1 MMKVLIDMNLSMKWV
16 PVFEQYGWN
25 AVHWRNIGE
34 PHASDST
41 IMAWARENGYVVFT
55 QDLDFGTL
63 LATTYAQKP
72 SVIQVRIQNVLPENL
87 GPWLAKIL
95 QQHEATLESGAL
107 LTITED
113 RTRVRVLPF
122 KADNL

>member
-1 MMKVLIDMNLSMKWV
+1 MKVLIDMNLSMKWV
-16 PVFEQYGWN
+16 PVFEQYGWS

-41 IMAWARENGYVVFT
+41 IMTWARENGYVVFT

-63 LATTYAQKP
+63 LATTYVQKP
-72 SVIQVRIQNVLPENL
+72 SVIQVRIQNALPENL
-87 GPWLAKIL
+87 GPWLAGIL
-95 QQHEATLESGAL
+95 QQHEASLENGAL

-113 RTRVRVLPF
+113 RTQVRVLPF
-122 KADNL
+122 KADNS

>member
-1 MMKVLIDMNLSMKWV
+1 MKVLIDMNLSMKWV
-16 PVFEQYGWN
+16 PIFEQYGWR

-63 LATTYAQKP
+63 LATTYVQKP
-72 SVIQVRIQNVLPENL
+72 SVIQVRIHNALPENL
-87 GPWLAKIL
+87 GPWLVGIL
-95 QQHEATLESGAL
+95 QEHQGSLESGAL
-107 LTITED
+107 LTVTED
-113 RTRVRVLPF
+113 RTRVRILPF
-122 KADNL
+122 KVDNS

>member
-1 MMKVLIDMNLSMKWV
+1 MKVLIDMNLSMKWV
-16 PVFEQYGWN
+16 PVFEQYGWR

-63 LATTYAQKP
+63 LATTYVQKP
-72 SVIQVRIQNVLPENL
+72 SVIQVRIQNTLPENL
-87 GPWLAKIL
+87 GPWLMGIL
-95 QQHEATLESGAL
+95 QQHQASLESGAL
-107 LTITED
+107 LTVTED
-113 RTRVRVLPF
+113 RTRVRILPF
-122 KADNL
+122 KSDSS

>member
-1 MMKVLIDMNLSMKWV
+1 MKVLIDMNLSMKWV
-16 PVFEQYGWN
+16 SVFEQYGWS
-25 AVHWRNIGE
+25 AVHWKNIGE

-72 SVIQVRIQNVLPENL
+72 SVIQVRIQNVLPGNL
-87 GPWLAKIL
+87 GPWLAGIL
-95 QQHEATLESGAL
+95 RQHEASLESGAL
-107 LTITED
+107 LTVTED
-113 RTRVRVLPF
+113 RTRVRILPF
-122 KADNL
+122 KADNS

>member
-1 MMKVLIDMNLSMKWV
+1 MKILIDMNLSMKWV
-16 PVFEQYGWN
+16 PVFEQHGWH

-34 PHASDST
+34 PHASDNT

-63 LATTYAQKP
+63 LATTYVQKP
-72 SVIQVRIQNVLPENL
+72 SVIQIRVQNALPKNL
-87 GPWLAKIL
+87 GTWLAKIL
-95 QQHEATLESGAL
+95 QQHEKSLENGAL
-107 LTITED
+107 LTVDEN

-122 KADNL
+122 QADSL

>member
-1 MMKVLIDMNLSMKWV
+1 MKVLIDMNLSMKWV
-16 PVFEQYGWN
+16 SVFEQYGWH

-63 LATTYAQKP
+63 LATTYVQKP
-72 SVIQVRIQNVLPENL
+72 SVIQVRIQNVLPNKL
-87 GPWLAKIL
+87 GSWLVRIL
-95 QQHEATLESGAL
+95 QQHKESLENGAL
-107 LTITED
+107 LTVDEN
-113 RTRVRVLPF
+113 RTRIRVLPF
-122 KADNL
+122 QSESL

>member
-1 MMKVLIDMNLSMKWV
+1 MKVLIDMNLSMKWV
-16 PVFEQYGWN
+16 PVFEQYGWR

-63 LATTYAQKP
+63 LATTYVQKP
-72 SVIQVRIQNVLPENL
+72 SVIQVRIQNALPENL
-87 GPWLAKIL
+87 GPWFVGIL
-95 QQHEATLESGAL
+95 QQHQASLESGAL
-107 LTITED
+107 LTVTED
-113 RTRVRVLPF
+113 RTRVRILPF
-122 KADNL
+122 KTDNS

>member
-1 MMKVLIDMNLSMKWV
+1 MKVLIDMNLSMKWV
-16 PVFEQYGWN
+16 PVFEQYGWR

-63 LATTYAQKP
+63 LATTYVQKP
-72 SVIQVRIQNVLPENL
+72 SVIQVRIQNALPENL
-87 GPWLAKIL
+87 GPWLVGIL
-95 QQHEATLESGAL
+95 QQHQASLESGAL
-107 LTITED
+107 LTVTED
-113 RTRVRVLPF
+113 RTRVRILPF
-122 KADNL
+122 KTDNS

>member
-1 MMKVLIDMNLSMKWV
+1 MKVLIDMNLSMKWV
-16 PVFEQYGWN
+16 PVFKQYGWR

-63 LATTYAQKP
+63 LATTYVQKP
-72 SVIQVRIQNVLPENL
+72 SVIQVRIQNALPKNL
-87 GPWLAKIL
+87 GPWLVGIL
-95 QQHEATLESGAL
+95 QQHQASLESGAL
-107 LTITED
+107 LTVTED
-113 RTRVRVLPF
+113 RTRVRILPF
-122 KADNL
+122 KLDNS